1 MFLLVQS
8 NEDVT
13 EVSRA
18 DVAQVCA
25 SAILDPNAL
34 NKSFYISKSKTKMT
48 AVMDENF
55 SVQLSGLPTDR

>member
-1 MFLLVQS
+1 MQS

-34 NKSFYISKSKTKMT
+34 NKSFYISKSKKKKMA